1 MKLDFNDKYR
11 KIGFTAFLVI
21 IASMITVLL
30 FTQLPKVGQ
39 FIAMAAGILKP
50 VIYGT
55 LIAYLVNP
63 IVKYFEDSFL
73 KKLGARF
80 FPKNEGKAW
89 IFMRF
94 MGVTLS
100 MVVVLS
106 FLAVLIVLV
115 VPRLVDSIRLLISN
129 VNVYTANIQSW
140 ISSVT
145 PEDSEIGTQAQTLSV
160 QIFESLSD
168 FLQKLTNGDMIE
180 SLMSKV
186 FSSIYSFLRETLNLI
201 IGFIVAVYVLVA
213 KEKFIAEIKKLL
225 YGLFPAKRVNR
236 FIELT
241 HESNQIFGGFIA
253 GKVIDSIIIGILTYI
268 VMAIFQ
274 MPYKELVGVVV
285 GITNIIPFFGPFIG
299 AVPCFFIIFLST
311 PIKGLVFLP
320 LILAIQQIDG
330 NIIGPRILGQTVGL
344 GSFWIIV
351 AILLGGGFFGFPGLL
366 FGVPIFA
373 LFYTLLKEY
382 IEDKLRRRG
391 LPTETEVFKT
401 ISIIDSS
408 TMQPVYKDLP
418 DRMGLGTQDEEG
430 GSETEPSGE

>member
-1 MKLDFNDKYR
+1 MKLDLNDKYR
-11 KIGFTAFLVI
+11 RIGFTAFLVI

-39 FIAMAAGILKP
+39 FLALAAGILKP

-63 IVKYFEDSFL
+63 IVKSFEDGFL
-73 KKLGARF
+73 RKLGTKF
-80 FPKNEGKAW
+80 FPNNEGKAW
-89 IFMRF
+89 VFVRF

-115 VPRLVDSIRLLISN
+115 VPRLVDSIKSLISN
-129 VNVYTANIQSW
+129 FNIYAANIQHW

-145 PEDSEIGTQAQTLSV
+145 PEDSEIGTQAQTLSSQV
-160 QIFESLSD
+160 FESLSD

-186 FSSIYSFLRETLNLI
+186 FSSIYSFLRETFNLV

-225 YGLFPAKRVNR
+225 YGLFPAKMVNG
-236 FIELT
+236 FIELV

-268 VMAIFQ
+268 IMVIFQ

-299 AVPCFFIIFLST
+299 AVPCFIIIFLSN

-351 AILLGGGFFGFPGLL
+351 SILLGGGLFGFPGLL
-366 FGVPIFA
+366 FGVPVFA
-373 LFYTLLKEY
+373 LVYTLLKDYVEN
-382 IEDKLRRRG
+382 KLRRKG
-391 LPTETEVFKT
+391 LPTETEVFKS
-401 ISIIDSS
+401 ISIIDST
-408 TMQPVYKDLP
+408 TMQPIYKNLP
-418 DRMGLGTQDEEG
+418 DKMGIGTQDEEG
-430 GSETEPSGE
+430 GSDTEPSGE

>member
-73 KKLGARF
+73 KKLGVRF
-80 FPKNEGKAW
+80 FPKDEGKAW

-186 FSSIYSFLRETLNLI
+186 FSSIYSFLREILNLI

-253 GKVIDSIIIGILTYI
+253 GKVIDSIPTSYPSLDR
-268 VMAIFQ
+268 
-274 MPYKELVGVVV
+274 LS
-285 GITNIIPFFGPFIG
+285 GPFP
-299 AVPCFFIIFLST
+299 ASSSFSCQPRSRAWSSFL
-311 PIKGLVFLP
+311 
-320 LILAIQQIDG
+320 
-330 NIIGPRILGQTVGL
+330 
-344 GSFWIIV
+344 
-351 AILLGGGFFGFPGLL
+351 
-366 FGVPIFA
+366 
-373 LFYTLLKEY
+373 
-382 IEDKLRRRG
+382 
-391 LPTETEVFKT
+391 
-401 ISIIDSS
+401 
-408 TMQPVYKDLP
+408 
-418 DRMGLGTQDEEG
+418 
-430 GSETEPSGE
+430 

>member
-1 MKLDFNDKYR
+1 MKLDINDKYR

-39 FIAMAAGILKP
+39 FLALAIGILKP
-50 VIYGT
+50 VIYGA
-55 LIAYLVNP
+55 LIAYLVDP

-73 KKLGARF
+73 KKLGARL
-80 FPKNEGKAW
+80 FPKDEGKAW
-89 IFMRF
+89 VFVRF

-100 MVVVLS
+100 MIVVLS

-115 VPRLVDSIRLLISN
+115 VPRLVDSIRSLISN
-129 VNVYTANIQSW
+129 FNVYAATIQNW

-145 PEDSEIGTQAQTLSV
+145 PADSEIGTQAQTLSS

-201 IGFIVAVYVLVA
+201 IGLIVAVYVLVA

-225 YGLFPAKRVNR
+225 YGLFPSKRVNG
-236 FIELT
+236 LLDLA

-268 VMAIFQ
+268 IMVLFR

-299 AVPCFFIIFLST
+299 AIPCFIIIFLSD

-344 GSFWIIV
+344 GSFWVIV
-351 AILLGGGFFGFPGLL
+351 AILLGGGLFGFPGLL
-366 FGVPIFA
+366 FGVPVFA

-382 IEDKLRRRG
+382 VEDRLKRRG
-391 LPTETEVFKT
+391 LPTDTEVFKT
-401 ISIIDSS
+401 ISYIDSA
-408 TMQPVYKDLP
+408 TMQPVYKDIP
-418 DRMGLGTQDEEG
+418 DKMGIGTQDEER
-430 GSETEPSGE
+430 GSDTETSGE